1 MKTQLTCK
9 TCEPELSAYV
19 DGALHPAVARV
30 LEAHVAACPS
40 CRVKL
45 DAYRAIAAGL
55 AELPELEAP
64 AWLEARIVARVTRPA
79 RWMRALRG
87 GFATAGAL
95 SFALF
100 IGFIAFLP
108 QLARQWGL
116 PEPATWPVHVARGTL
131 DAVVR
136 FVRHLSLEV
145 AFWEPIGRPIWSAI
159 HALGTLPR
167 VAWVALQTG
176 EAQAALA
183 IAFTVGI
190 ALFFVLR
197 PSRTREGGV
206 GHACLSL

>member
-45 DAYRAIAAGL
+45 DADRAIVVGL
-55 AELPELEAP
+55 AELPELEA
-64 AWLEARIVARVTRPA
+64 RIVARMTRPA
-79 RWMRALRG
+79 RLLRALRG
-87 GFATAGAL
+87 GLATAGAL
-95 SFALF
+95 SFALT
-100 IGFIAFLP
+100 IGLIAFLP

-116 PEPATWPVHVARGTL
+116 PEPATWPVVVARGTL
-131 DAVVR
+131 DAVVK

-183 IAFTVGI
+183 VALTVGI